1 MTQRKSACWITAG
14 LLLALAGCADNPPS
28 KPYVLLSDKLEE
40 TNQLALY
47 REDLDSDDVALLDGK
62 INFKETYFRK
72 EPACDRI
79 RAGGD
84 SVPTREESSALRRWG
99 AMRVAYFEQFHGLEL
114 KTGDAS
120 NKVAPLAARYV
131 EALRDDLDYST
142 ALIDDLAA
150 GKMTYCQFA
159 TRQKAAILASHDRA
173 TPLRKEM
180 LAAMREAGYRAGTGL
195 NPLWGVASV
204 GFTGFASGS
213 NGPGSIGH

>member
-1 MTQRKSACWITAG
+1 MRLFIAAG
-14 LLLALAGCADNPPS
+14 LLLALAGCSDTPPS
-28 KPYVLLSDKLEE
+28 KSYVLLSDKLEE

-47 REDLDSDDVALLDGK
+47 QEDLDSDDVALLDGK

-72 EPACDRI
+72 EPACERI

-84 SVPTREESSALRRWG
+84 SVPTREESSALRRW
-99 AMRVAYFEQFHGLEL
+99 AAIRVAYFEQFHSLEL

-120 NKVAPLAARYV
+120 DKVAPLAERYV

-142 ALIDDLAA
+142 ALIDGLAA

-159 TRQKAAILASHDRA
+159 TKQKAAILASHDRV

-180 LAAMREAGYRAGTGL
+180 VMVMAMREAGYGGGTGL
-195 NPLWGVASV
+195 YSFGGGG
-204 GFTGFASGS
+204 GFIGITDGS
-213 NGPGSIGH
+213 TGPGSIGH